1 MTLIWET
8 IVVICIVYALYELLN
23 IHKRKKFPQGPK
35 GIPILGHLHLLGK
48 KPHHD
53 LQNLAKKYGPFFYIR
68 LGLIPTYIASSV
80 DTAEKFLKTYDHIF
94 ATRPHNEAAKYLS
107 YGHKN
112 LVFGTYG
119 PYWRNMRKLVT
130 LDLLTHQKINSF
142 QSVRTEQV
150 DLMIQSLKNDGGGC
164 VVDLSARVSKLSAD
178 ITCLMVFGKKYMDE
192 ELGKRGFKGI
202 LQEVVHLGA
211 TPNLG
216 DFFPFLG
223 VIDLQGITRKLKELS
238 KVFDAFLEKII
249 DEHVQSRDQ
258 KQSKDFVDTMLD
270 IMHSRDREFQFDRTN
285 IKAILIDMLVAA
297 IDTSATSVDW
307 IVTELLRHPHVMTK
321 LQKELEEV
329 VGLERMV
336 KESDFEKLKYLD
348 MVVKEGMRLHSV
360 VPVTQREAMEDCV
373 VDGYHIRKGSRIM
386 INHYAIQRD
395 PNVWPEPEKFFPE
408 RFVGSSIDI
417 RGRDFE
423 LLPFSSGRR
432 SCPAIQLGIIV
443 VRLMVAQLVHC
454 FDLELPNGMQPCDLD
469 VDEHFGIVT
478 SKENHLMVV
487 PKYRLND

>member
-8 IVVICIVYALYELLN
+8 LAVVCIVYALYEFLN
-23 IHKRKKFPQGPK
+23 IHKRKKFPQGPR

-94 ATRPHNEAAKYLS
+94 ATRPYNEAAKYLS

-112 LVFGTYG
+112 LVFARYG

-142 QSVRTEQV
+142 QSVRTQQV
-150 DLMIQSLKNDGGGC
+150 DLMINSLKNDGGC
-164 VVDLSARVSKLSAD
+164 VVDLSAKVAKLSAD
-178 ITCLMVFGKKYMDE
+178 ITCSMVFGKKYMDE
-192 ELGKRGFKGI
+192 ELDKRGFKGI

-238 KVFDAFLEKII
+238 KVFDGFLEKII

-270 IMHSRDREFQFDRTN
+270 IMHSGETQFQFDRTN

-307 IVTELLRHPHVMTK
+307 TVTELLRHPHVMKK

-336 KESDFEKLKYLD
+336 KESDLEKLNYLD

-360 VPVTQREAMEDCV
+360 VPITQREAMEDCV

-395 PNVWPEPEKFFPE
+395 PNVWPEPEKFLPE

-432 SCPAIQLGIIV
+432 SCPAIPLGITV

-454 FDLELPNGMQPCDLD
+454 FDLDLPNGMQPCDLD

-487 PKYRLND
+487 PKYRLNE